1 MIDFYNENSFSLEEK
16 EKHQTWIENVI
27 KSEGYKPQEITYIF
41 CNDDYLLKINQEFL
55 NHDTLTDIITFDNS
69 FGQSI
74 AAEIYIS
81 TERVDENAVK
91 FDTEFTEELRRV
103 MVHGVLHCMK
113 IDDHTDEE
121 KRIMRQ
127 KENEKLQMFHV
138 EQN

>member
-1 MIDFYNENSFSLEEK
+1 MIEFYSENNFSLDEK
-16 EKHQTWIENVI
+16 EKHQIWIENVI
-27 KSEGYKPQEITYIF
+27 NSESFKLEEITYIF
-41 CNDDYLLKINQEFL
+41 CDDDYLLNINQEFL
-55 NHDTLTDIITFDNS
+55 KHDTLTDIITFDNS
-69 FGQSI
+69 FGLSV

-81 TERVDENAVK
+81 TERVDENAIK
-91 FDTEFTEELRRV
+91 FGNKFTEELRRV

-121 KRIMRQ
+121 KRKMRQ